1 MTIKLTPAS
10 FLSGVR
16 QSGLIESPRLDALI
30 AEMERAGIDQNSAT
44 ALAGALVKSGAITE
58 WQSDKLLQGR
68 HKGFI
73 LGRYKLLSLLG
84 AGEMSAVYL
93 AEHVMLERRC
103 AIKVLPGNKVKDTSY
118 LGRFHREAKAV
129 ARLLTKTRAMI
140 KAGRY
145 EEAMVMLEVVAYSDL
160 RTKFVNLLKAE
171 CLRATGKPDEAEK
184 LAQENARMWPDNP
197 LVRRIFRFVAY
208 VFVEAKRMVYS
219 KW

>member
-16 QSGLIESPRLDALI
+16 QSGLIESHKLDQLI
-30 AEMERAGIDQNSAT
+30 AEIEHSGADLNSAQ
-44 ALAGALVKSGAITE
+44 ALAGALVRHGAITE

-103 AIKVLPGNKVKDTSY
+103 AIKVLPGNKVKD
-118 LGRFHREAKAV
+118 
-129 ARLLTKTRAMI
+129 
-140 KAGRY
+140 
-145 EEAMVMLEVVAYSDL
+145 
-160 RTKFVNLLKAE
+160 
-171 CLRATGKPDEAEK
+171 
-184 LAQENARMWPDNP
+184 
-197 LVRRIFRFVAY
+197 
-208 VFVEAKRMVYS
+208 
-219 KW
+219 